1 VVPPVA
7 ASGYEYEVLTWV
19 LGTEAV
25 VIASVLGAGVEAGLT
40 ETLALAFFV
49 ESAALVA
56 VMVTLV
62 LVETLGAVNIPPD
75 EIEPALADQLT
86 DVLVVP

>member
-1 VVPPVA
+1 
-7 ASGYEYEVLTWV
+7 VLTVV

-25 VIASVLGAGVEAGLT
+25 AIASVLGAGVEAGLT

-56 VMVTLV
+56 VIVTLI
-62 LVETLGAVNIPPD
+62 LDETLGAVNIPAED
-75 EIEPALADQLT
+75 IAPALADQFT